1 MESKKTEKKKFDIS
15 KILNSMVIFVLVV
28 LVLNLLT
35 TKSDK
40 LFELIG
46 YRSYTVLSGSMEP
59 EFYPGD
65 LVIIKHKNK
74 TDIKVN
80 DVVIFRDNEGVIIT
94 HRIIEE
100 TNEGYITK
108 GDNNNVNDADELIED
123 NIIGEVK
130 FSIPKLG
137 YLIKFLSNPKIIAVE
152 LILLSGLIFFY
163 YKD

>member
-1 MESKKTEKKKFDIS
+1 MTLEKKKFDIS

-28 LVLNLLT
+28 LVINLLT

-59 EFYPGD
+59 KFYPGD

-80 DVVIFRDNEGVIIT
+80 DVVTFRDNEGVIVT

-100 TNEGYITK
+100 VNEGYITK
-108 GDNNNVNDADELIED
+108 GDNNNVDDADKLTED
-123 NIIGEVK
+123 NIIGKVK

-137 YLIKFLSNPKIIAVE
+137 YLIEIISNPKIVAVE
-152 LILLSGLIFFY
+152 LILLAVLIFFY